1 MAKTPNSGAIVYTA
15 GIPDGSCGFHEMCK
29 KIKDIKSKL
38 TPESKA
44 QYEKD
49 ADTYLRQ
56 ATIQLLVK
64 QPFFGLLLCNMDR
77 QPMWNLPTPTMAVDG
92 VHLFFDP
99 VFVMISTRGEHRAD
113 LCHEV
118 LHLALMHLTRRKGR
132 NPKRWNRAIDYA
144 DNQIVVD
151 ECELPLQK
159 WACYEPT
166 KFKGMV
172 AEQIYKILEKEEEE
186 QGGGG
191 GKDKSPGEGG
201 CPDCQQESEDGD
213 GDGDQHVMD
222 GHGTPKITEDEIIDK
237 VVRAAEQARSQGNLP
252 ASIDTLIKRLRKSKV
267 DWRKFIRGRALDY
280 FNKKDYKY
288 EIRSIITGPVARA
301 IGVRSTWLP
310 GLGSEET
317 KTLAVVIDTSGSVSK
332 KLLMAFASEVKG
344 CMQLADKTIVITA
357 DAAVHEVIE
366 VSKFDD
372 ILRDL
377 KFRGQGGTDFRPAFD
392 KLKEMHVDPEML
404 IYFTDAWGAFPAKKP
419 AFPVVWALTKNHGE
433 VPWGE
438 SVVCTDDKD
447 EAWDGE

>member
-1 MAKTPNSGAIVYTA
+1 MAKAFNTGEA
-15 GIPDGSCGFHEMCK
+15 CGYHELVA
-29 KIKDIKSKL
+29 KIKEIKSKL
-38 TPESKA
+38 TPEQKD

-49 ADTYLRQ
+49 ADTMLRQ

-99 VFVMISTRGEHRAD
+99 VFVMLSTRGEHRAD

-132 NPKRWNRAIDYA
+132 HPKRWNRAIDYA
-144 DNQIVVD
+144 DNLIVVD

-159 WACYEPT
+159 WACYDPR
-166 KFKGMV
+166 FKGMV
-172 AEQIYKILEKEEEE
+172 AEKIYKILEEEEQ

-191 GKDKSPGEGG
+191 GGKGKGQSGG
-201 CPDCQQESEDGD
+201 CPDCQNESDGDDGD
-213 GDGDQHVMD
+213 GDGQGHVMD
-222 GHGTPKITEDEIIDK
+222 GHGEPKISEDEIVDK

-252 ASIDTLIKRLRKSKV
+252 ASIDTLIRRLRKSKV

-280 FNKKDYKY
+280 FNKKDYKP
-288 EIRSIITGPVARA
+288 EIRSVVTGPIARA
-301 IGVRSTWLP
+301 IGVRSTWIS

-317 KTLAVVIDTSGSVSK
+317 KILVVVIDTSGSVSK
-332 KLLMAFASEVKG
+332 KLLMAFAAEVKG
-344 CMQLADKTIVITA
+344 CMQLADKTIIITA
-357 DAAVHEVIE
+357 DAAVHEIVE

-372 ILRDL
+372 ILKDL
-377 KFRGQGGTDFRPAFD
+377 KFRGGGGTDFRPAFD
-392 KLKEMHVDPEML
+392 KLKEMHITPEMM
-404 IYFTDAWGAFPAKKP
+404 IYFTDAWGSFPEKKP
-419 AFPVVWALTKNHGE
+419 NFPVVWALTKNHGE

-438 SVVCTDDKD
+438 AVVCTEDKD
-447 EAWDGE
+447 ESWEDE